1 MRAVLFV
8 FSNFFRFDSG
18 TCFRLTKYL
27 IYFVITE
34 SVLLRPP
41 EPVKLK
47 STVELD
53 SLVSNVRDLL
63 PHLGEGFVELCLQH
77 YDYKVD
83 EVINAMLE
91 GNLAPH
97 LAQLDQGLP
106 RVARE
111 PQAVAQP
118 ELALP
123 GRSVYD
129 DDDFDIN
136 TRDTVDLSRVHRGK
150 KNKGGDALKLLD
162 DKRDLGKNVQSCA
175 YRTIY
180 SGVVQKVLDPVLLSQ
195 SS

>member
-1 MRAVLFV
+1 
-8 FSNFFRFDSG
+8 
-18 TCFRLTKYL
+18 
-27 IYFVITE
+27 
-34 SVLLRPP
+34 
-41 EPVKLK
+41 
-47 STVELD
+47 VELD

-162 DKRDLGKNVQSCA
+162 DKRDLGKYSFVDTELFIPERFRKFWIQSCLIKHILEM
-175 YRTIY
+175 Y
-180 SGVVQKVLDPVLLSQ
+180 
-195 SS
+195 